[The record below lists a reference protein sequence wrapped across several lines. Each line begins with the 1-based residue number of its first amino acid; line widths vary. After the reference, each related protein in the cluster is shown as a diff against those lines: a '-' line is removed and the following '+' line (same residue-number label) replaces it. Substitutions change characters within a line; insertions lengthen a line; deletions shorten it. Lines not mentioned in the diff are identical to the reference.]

1 MVERGAGESH
11 DLALHPCEEAVVA
24 VEVKNLLGEE
34 TVVGVEKEDDPGLG
48 VEKGTREDLVQEKE
62 KDELGVSNILFFF
75 LSPLPLIFMDIISHF
90 LS

>member
-1 MVERGAGESH
+1 MVEPGAGESH
-11 DLALHPCEEAVVA
+11 DLALRRCEEAVVA

-62 KDELGVSNILFFF
+62 KDELGVSNFFF
-75 LSPLPLIFMDIISHF
+75 SLFPSPNHLHGHYLTFS
-90 LS
+90 

>member
-1 MVERGAGESH
+1 MIIFCHFFFFLGH
-11 DLALHPCEEAVVA
+11 DLALHRCEEAVVA

-62 KDELGVSNILFFF
+62 KDELGVSNYLFFF
-75 LSPLPLIFMDIISHF
+75 FSLNHLHGHYLTFS
-90 LS
+90 